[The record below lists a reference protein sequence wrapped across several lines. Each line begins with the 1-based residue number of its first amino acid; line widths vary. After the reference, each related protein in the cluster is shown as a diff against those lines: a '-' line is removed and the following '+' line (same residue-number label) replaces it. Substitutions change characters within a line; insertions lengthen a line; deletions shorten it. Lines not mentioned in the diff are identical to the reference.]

1 MHPLGPEL
9 SGLSDDELHKKFS
22 ELQKRY
28 TQCWRSGP
36 TSVLP
41 QLQMLMDD
49 YQAEIQRRNAK
60 MMEDMM
66 RKAEQN
72 GKGFK
77 GIIDIS

>member
-9 SGLSDDELHKKFS
+9 SGLSDDELNKKYA

-28 TQCWRSGP
+28 IQCSRFGP
-36 TSVLP
+36 FDIIP
-41 QLQMLMDD
+41 QIQMLMDD
-49 YQAEIQRRNAK
+49 YNTELQRRS
-60 MMEDMM
+60 
-66 RKAEQN
+66 RKLMDEMQKRSEQN